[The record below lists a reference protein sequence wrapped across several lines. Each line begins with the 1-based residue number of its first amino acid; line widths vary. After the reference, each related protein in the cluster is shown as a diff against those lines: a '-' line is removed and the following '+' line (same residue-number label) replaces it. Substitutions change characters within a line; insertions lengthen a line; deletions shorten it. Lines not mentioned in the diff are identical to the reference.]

1 MVSPLR
7 HKLLRDI
14 RTQRAQFLAV
24 IITIFLG
31 VTIFAASYDSY
42 QNLAASYETTAT
54 EFRFANLTV
63 AGGDVEA
70 FAAAASGRTG
80 VESVELRTVAD
91 VPIQVG
97 GLKLLG
103 RVVGLPTEGQPSVN
117 QVRVAEGAYLSD
129 SAPNRVLVEEH
140 MADHFSL
147 TPGAT
152 FAILGPAGWVT
163 VETGGV
169 ASSPEYIWPARDR
182 QGLLTS
188 PDNFGVAFVPESLAR
203 ELAGSGGPTEAVIYF
218 TDGGENDE
226 LAELLLSDAARSGA
240 ITSFT
245 RADQPSNT
253 ALSED
258 LKGFEELAV
267 FFPLLFLIA
276 AALATYVMIS
286 RLVHAQQPHIGVML
300 ANGFTRRQVLT
311 HYLGYGVVPGL
322 AGALPGAVAGVLL
335 ARVITGLYTGMLS
348 IPVTRVEFYPAT
360 LITGVAFGLVT
371 SMLAAISPALQASRS
386 APAEAMRGIAPAGG
400 GRASIPERIAPPL
413 RRLPI
418 PWRMAMRGIE
428 RNPRRTSF
436 TVLGVVLSLTLV
448 LVSWGMLDTI
458 VRIMDRQ
465 FVEIQQED
473 ATVYFTGPVG
483 ATEVGTLQAVPG
495 VELAEPVLHIPA
507 VLTTH
512 NRYETTL
519 TTYQSNT
526 VMHRFFGEDGR
537 ERPLPSDGI
546 LLGQALRDLLSI
558 DEGGMA
564 TLTLAG
570 SPFEVTVAGFIDEP
584 IGTMAYASRTYL
596 RQVTGTELP
605 ASAALIKYSPDTDL
619 NDIRS
624 RLVEQESVAAFEDAN
639 ALYDT
644 AQEYMIFFYL
654 FVGVMLVFGGA
665 MAFAL
670 IFSAMSVNI
679 AERTREVAT
688 LLAVGTERRQ
698 ISKMITAENMTVA
711 LIGIPLGLG
720 AGYLAAQQAMASF
733 ESDLFAFDLYIR
745 PSTLV
750 ISALAILVVALLSQ
764 WPGLRAI
771 GRLDI
776 AKIVKERSL

>member
-1 MVSPLR
+1 MSPLR

-14 RTQRAQFLAV
+14 RAQRAQFLAV
-24 IITIFLG
+24 IVTIFLG

-42 QNLAASYETTAT
+42 QNLTASYETTAT

-63 AGGDVEA
+63 AGGDVEGFA
-70 FAAAASGRTG
+70 TLAAAEPG

-103 RVVGLPTEGQPSVN
+103 RVVGLPTGAQPSVN
-117 QVRVAEGAYLSD
+117 QVRVTEGTYLAA
-129 SAPNRVLVEEH
+129 SAPDLVLVEEH
-140 MADHFSL
+140 MADHFQL
-147 TPGAT
+147 TPGDS
-152 FAILGPAGWVT
+152 FEILAPAGWVT

-203 ELAGSGGPTEAVIYF
+203 EIAG
-218 TDGGENDE
+218 TDGSNEATVYFVNGAENED
-226 LAELLLSDAARSGA
+226 LADLLLSKAAAGGA
-240 ITSFT
+240 TVSFT

-267 FFPLLFLIA
+267 FFPFLFLTA

-286 RLVHAQQPHIGVML
+286 RLVHAQRPYIGVML
-300 ANGFTRRQVLT
+300 ANGFTRRQILT
-311 HYLGYGVVPGL
+311 HYLGYGVLPGL
-322 AGALPGAVAGVLL
+322 AGALPGALAGVLL
-335 ARVITGLYTGMLS
+335 ARVITGLYTSMLS
-348 IPVTRVEFYPAT
+348 IPVTLVQFYPAT
-360 LITGVAFGLVT
+360 LIAGVAFGLVT
-371 SMLAAISPALQASRS
+371 SVLAAIAPALLASRS
-386 APAEAMRGIAPAGG
+386 APAEAMRGNVPVGG
-400 GRASIPERIAPPL
+400 GRPSIPERIVPPL

-428 RNPRRTSF
+428 RNPRRTAF

-458 VRIMDRQ
+458 VRLMDRQ

-473 ATVYFTGPVG
+473 ATVYFTGPVESADVTG
-483 ATEVGTLQAVPG
+483 LQSVPG
-495 VELAEPVLHIPA
+495 VAVAEPVLQIPA
-507 VLTTH
+507 VLTAGG
-512 NRYETTL
+512 RYETTL
-519 TTYQSNT
+519 VTYQT
-526 VMHRFFGEDGR
+526 GTTMHRFFGEDGR
-537 ERPLPSDGI
+537 ERPLPTDGI
-546 LLGQALRDLLSI
+546 LLGQALRELLRI
-558 DEGGMA
+558 EEGGTV
-564 TLTLAG
+564 TLSAAG
-570 SPFEVTVAGFIDEP
+570 TAVDVRVAGFIDEP
-584 IGTMAYASRTYL
+584 IGTMAYASRDYL
-596 RQVTGTELP
+596 EELTGLELP
-605 ASAALIKYSPDTDL
+605 ATAALIRYSEGSDL
-619 NDIRS
+619 DSVRAV
-624 RLVEQESVAAFEDAN
+624 LVEQESVAAFEDAN

-644 AQEYMIFFYL
+644 AQEYMIFFYV

-698 ISKMITAENMTVA
+698 ISRMITAENMTVA
-711 LIGIPLGLG
+711 LIGVPLGLG
-720 AGYLAAQQAMASF
+720 AGYLAAKQAMASF

-750 ISALAILVVALLSQ
+750 VSALAILVVALLSQ

-776 AKIVKERSL
+776 AKIVKERSM